1 MHKIQED
8 LQAFKEMTDDDLVN
22 TVLTGWE
29 IVCEENELHRHMVLE
44 REYAQWQE
52 FRTTTSER
60 MFKEI
65 SGFGETLEPEARS
78 FFEYMAK
85 QMVAATHKG
94 QEELAE
100 EAEERSRLERQ
111 IAINTKVQEADKK
124 TSWLK
129 RVTKWLT
136 RDKNEPKD
144 TEGYIED

>member
-8 LQAFKEMTDDDLVN
+8 LQAFKEMTDENLVN

-29 IVCEENELHRHMVLE
+29 IVCEENEMHRHMVLKS
-44 REYAQWQE
+44 EYKQWQD

-65 SGFGETLEPEARS
+65 SDFGETLEPEARS
-78 FFEYMAK
+78 FFEYMAE

-100 EAEERSRLERQ
+100 EAEERLRLECQ
-111 IAINTKVQEADKK
+111 VAINTKVQESDKK

-136 RDKNEPKD
+136 RDKKESQDDEVDIEP
-144 TEGYIED
+144 